1 MKRICIALLIG
12 CFIILSGGCR
22 KSTPQ
27 LDLDPELVS
36 DLVYG
41 YRHTINVYEPTYNC
55 GGNHGYIVWYM
66 DDTSHTEVCTI
77 CNEVLTPREPHG
89 IEMEYTH
96 QMLYHEGKI
105 YILAVDLCK
114 CDYQKVEYIPLDEL
128 VEKESER

>member
-41 YRHTINVYEPTYNC
+41 YRHTINVYEPKSAGAEAYRLLA
-55 GGNHGYIVWYM
+55 
-66 DDTSHTEVCTI
+66 DEVI
-77 CNEVLTPREPHG
+77 DRIFE
-89 IEMEYTH
+89 
-96 QMLYHEGKI
+96 
-105 YILAVDLCK
+105 
-114 CDYQKVEYIPLDEL
+114 
-128 VEKESER
+128 